1 MKESEFLQ
9 CQHFNCLLSD
19 GVTNQSIPIVLPIS
33 TKDKGR
39 LEGQAAF
46 TLKYNGK
53 VMAILRCGHYYNGFL
68 FFTEDCVKS
77 ITTN

>member
-33 TKDKGR
+33 TKDKDR

-53 VMAILRCGHYYNGFL
+53 AMAILRCGHYYNHV
-68 FFTEDCVKS
+68 C
-77 ITTN
+77 